1 MRRVAILCDFD
12 GTVAQDDVGNLLFTT
27 YAEGGSS
34 TEIVRRWKR
43 GEISS
48 RQCLEGEARLARVD
62 EPELERFVCQRRL
75 DPYFKDFHDFATK
88 RGMEVAIVSDGLD
101 FYIERMLVRNG
112 LGQIEFF
119 SNRLT
124 IEGDRLSIDFPHY
137 NLMDCT
143 DCGCCKTNHV
153 LRFKTRGCYV
163 VYVGNGLS
171 DCCPCESADM
181 VFAKG
186 DLERHC
192 ATNGIDYVS
201 FGNFRDVEREVLKR
215 IVLSD
220 EFRSTVGE

>member
-27 YAEGGSS
+27 FAEGGNSK
-34 TEIVRRWKR
+34 EIVSRWKR

-48 RQCLEGEARLARVD
+48 RQCLEAEAELARVD
-62 EPELERFVCQRRL
+62 EAGLERFVCERRL

-88 RGMEVAIVSDGLD
+88 RGMEVAIMSDGLD
-101 FYIERMLVRNG
+101 FYIERMLFRNG

-119 SNRLT
+119 SNRLN
-124 IEGDRLSIDFPHY
+124 IRADRLSIDFPHY
-137 NLMDCT
+137 NLMECT
-143 DCGCCKTNHV
+143 DCGCCKTHHV
-153 LRFKTRGCYV
+153 LRFKERGYYV
-163 VYVGNGLS
+163 IYVGNGLS
-171 DCCPCESADM
+171 DRCPCEAADL
-181 VFAKG
+181 VFAKD

-192 ATNGIDYVS
+192 AHNGIDYVS
-201 FGNFRDVEREVLKR
+201 FENFRDVEREVLKR